1 MSVLLVIP
9 CVLLLDRILGEPSYC
24 HPLVGFGKL
33 ANWIESK
40 LNRGSEL
47 IIRGFSAWFLAVIP
61 ITLLV
66 YVLDQWLG
74 RIWLSILCGWLAI
87 GWKSLREHGLAV
99 FTALSNNNIA
109 EARLKTSYLV
119 SRETSELK
127 ESDLSKATIESML
140 ENGSD
145 AIIAPLFYLAIFGA
159 AGVVFYRLSNTLD
172 AMWGYRNPRFEQFGK
187 VTARIDDILNLIPA
201 RLTALLYL
209 ILGNSKKAWHAWRTQ
224 GSSWYSPNAGVV
236 MATGAGA
243 LDLSLGGNAIYHGKE
258 KDRPRL
264 GDGEKAMRD
273 DIKRSIILLDYSI
286 YGIAVLTSITSIIY
300 FLIHTYF

>member
-1 MSVLLVIP
+1 LSVLLVIP

>member
-159 AGVVFYRLSNTLD
+159 TGVVFYRLSNTLD